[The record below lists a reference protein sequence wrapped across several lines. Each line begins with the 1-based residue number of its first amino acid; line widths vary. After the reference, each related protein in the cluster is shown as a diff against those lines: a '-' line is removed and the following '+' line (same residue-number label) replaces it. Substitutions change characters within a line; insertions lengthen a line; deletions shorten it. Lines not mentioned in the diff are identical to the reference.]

1 MQKAFSIS
9 EFCRRNGFGK
19 STYYEKLRSAGLTP
33 REMRI
38 GKLVRITDDA
48 ERDWQRMMEERTS
61 IVLQEAAPDA

>member
-1 MQKAFSIS
+1 
-9 EFCRRNGFGK
+9 
-19 STYYEKLRSAGLTP
+19 
-33 REMRI
+33 MRI